1 MTRHCRSCG
10 TDITARP
17 KRHFIC
23 LRCFGDAARRLK
35 AGETPPPAACGPTCE
50 AIGLTAERATQ
61 LINLAHPDRHG
72 GSDAATEATRWL
84 LTVREQLAQGGQH
97 NG

>member
-10 TDITARP
+10 KDITDRP
-17 KRHFIC
+17 AKHFLC

-35 AGETPPPAACGPTCE
+35 AGETPPPAACGPTCA
-50 AIGLTAERATQ
+50 AIGFDASRATQ
-61 LINLAHPDRHG
+61 LIKLAHPDKHG
-72 GSDAATEATRWL
+72 GSDTANDATRWL
-84 LTVREQLAQGGQH
+84 LQVRDQLTEGERH